1 MLALRV
7 MTLTD
12 DEKRAMRSV
21 DRRAREI
28 LERTEALSQTSLMH
42 LHGTIRDLK
51 EVAKP

>member
-12 DEKRAMRSV
+12 DEKRQMRNV

-28 LERTEALSQTSLMH
+28 LERTESLPQEH
-42 LHGTIRDLK
+42 LLKLHGTIRGLK
-51 EVAKP
+51 PAGGS

>member
-1 MLALRV
+1 

-21 DRRAREI
+21 DHRARQI
-28 LERTEALSQTSLMH
+28 LERTETLSQASLMH

-51 EVAKP
+51 EVAEP